1 MAISSVA
8 KNFRDGTI
16 TIEDATSTPIE
27 CVVQYENGDFS
38 LSNLKQSGKEV
49 NKYEDRGDFFSARRT
64 NTAYPAL
71 SFTAIF
77 TDLSDGTEKTLVDA
91 CLKQG
96 AFAAGVSTLGANA
109 DVWSLKLT
117 FSVNGTSFGDPS
129 NHIIVCNDV
138 VINDVSISE
147 GDPDSFSIS
156 GEVLGAVTMT

>member
-16 TIEDATSTPIE
+16 TLEDGTGSPIT
-27 CVVQYENGDFS
+27 CVVSYENGDFS
-38 LSNLKQSGKEV
+38 LANLKEGGKEI
-49 NKYEDRGDFFSARRT
+49 NRYEDRGDFFSARKT
-64 NTAYPAL
+64 TTAYPSF

-77 TDLSDGTEKTLVDA
+77 TDLSDGSEKTLVDA

-109 DVWSLKLT
+109 DVWALKLT
-117 FSVNGTSFGDPS
+117 FVVEGTNFGDAS
-129 NHIIVCNDV
+129 DHICILNNCVFT
-138 VINDVSISE
+138 DVSISE

-156 GEVLGAVTMT
+156 GEVLGSVTMT